1 MSVSFL
7 RFCPESGLTG
17 HDNIADTHRVL
28 YSEQIKHSAAWTK
41 ILHWLRKYHAGLL
54 AKIYQG
60 SLYGGADK
68 LDSLWPIFVGGAIFA
83 ALDIG
88 LVLSHPFRSILL
100 TVLIGPGV
108 LWAAYILFHEMRSL
122 PKRFRRHKSTLDSE
136 RKSDR

>member
-1 MSVSFL
+1 
-7 RFCPESGLTG
+7 
-17 HDNIADTHRVL
+17 
-28 YSEQIKHSAAWTK
+28 
-41 ILHWLRKYHAGLL
+41 LL

-68 LDSLWPIFVGGAIFA
+68 LDALWPFFIGGAIFA

-88 LVLSHPFRSILL
+88 LALSHPLRLILL
-100 TVLIGPGV
+100 AVLVGPGV

-122 PKRFRRHKSTLDSE
+122 PRRFRRHKGTLERE